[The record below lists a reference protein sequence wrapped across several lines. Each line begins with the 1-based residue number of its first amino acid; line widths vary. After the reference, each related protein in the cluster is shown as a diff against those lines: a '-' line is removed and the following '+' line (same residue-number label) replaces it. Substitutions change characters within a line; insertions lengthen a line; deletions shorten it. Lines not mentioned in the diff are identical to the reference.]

1 MKLTVKQKEDFHFVG
16 SGESGEI
23 NIDAAGYVGGKGRGI
38 RPPELFLYSIAGC
51 MGIHVYEALHKS
63 GKNVE
68 DIIVDTDSERKE
80 TSPKVFT
87 KISLSFTIKAKE
99 LTKEDVTKAIE
110 EALNKTCSIAYLINQ
125 VAPISYSFKIEQ

>member
-51 MGIHVYEALHKS
+51 MGIHVYEALHKN
-63 GKNVE
+63 GKHVE
-68 DIIVDTDSERKE
+68 GITVDTNSERKE
-80 TSPKVFT
+80 TYPKVFT
-87 KISLSFTIKAKE
+87 KIFLHFTIKAKE
-99 LTKEDVTKAIE
+99 LTQDDVKKAIE

-125 VAPISYSFKIEQ
+125 AAPISYSFKIEQ